1 MNLVHNTSYGS
12 SPSKDGKLSEIS
24 LSTMWAKGRFRHM
37 AAFAAKAQELG
48 FTHIEANASISP
60 RMLDELIQTS
70 VPISSV
76 HSPCPTAS
84 SSAGAPVANLSLS
97 SLDEAE
103 RTEAISFAKSTIDLA
118 SGLSASA
125 VVLHMGE
132 VAIDPD
138 LQERLRELYTKGQ
151 TQSHEYEQTR
161 EELVYRRISR
171 SSPYLDAAAKSLR
184 ELSAY
189 GGQKGIMLGLETRFH
204 VHEIPNLDEMAE
216 LLNEVPG
223 HPVAYWHDVGHAEV
237 QQRLGVDSHEQW
249 LSQFKH
255 RMVGIHLH
263 DVTGISDHQ
272 TPGKGNV
279 NWEMVARYLPPGIVK
294 VCEIGEWND
303 EQQMQGVVSFL
314 QKEGIIS

>member
-1 MNLVHNTSYGS
+1 MNLVHNLSYGS
-12 SPSKDGKLSEIS
+12 SPGKGAKLSDIS
-24 LSTMWAKGRFRHM
+24 LSTMWAKGRFGHM
-37 AAFAAKAQELG
+37 ADFAAKAQELG

-76 HSPCPTAS
+76 HSPCPSVLS
-84 SSAGAPVANLSLS
+84 STGVPVTVLSLS

-103 RTEAISFAKSTIDLA
+103 RMEATSFAKSTIDLA
-118 SGLSASA
+118 SGLSANA

-132 VAIDPD
+132 VPIDPD
-138 LQERLRELYTKGQ
+138 LQERLRQLYTEGQ
-151 TQSHEYEQTR
+151 TQSEEYSQAG
-161 EELVYRRISR
+161 EELVYRRISQ
-171 SSPYLDAAAKSLR
+171 SPPYLDAAIKTLR

-189 GGQKGIMLGLETRFH
+189 GGQKGIMLGLETRLH
-204 VHEIPNLDEMAE
+204 LHEIPNLDEMAE

-237 QQRLGVDSHEQW
+237 QQRLGFGLHEQW
-249 LSQFKH
+249 LSRFKH
-255 RMVGIHLH
+255 RMIGIHLH
-263 DVTGISDHQ
+263 GVRGVSDHQ
-272 TPGKGNV
+272 PPGKGDV

-303 EQQMQGVVSFL
+303 EQQMDRVVSFL

>member
-1 MNLVHNTSYGS
+1 
-12 SPSKDGKLSEIS
+12 
-24 LSTMWAKGRFRHM
+24 M
-37 AAFAAKAQELG
+37 AVFAAKAQDLG
-48 FTHIEANASISP
+48 FTHIEANASLSP
-60 RMLDELIQTS
+60 PMLDELIQTS

-76 HSPCPTAS
+76 HSPCPAVLS
-84 SSAGAPVANLSLS
+84 STGIPVADLSLS
-97 SLDEAE
+97 SLDAAE

-132 VAIDPD
+132 VPIDPG
-138 LQERLRELYTKGQ
+138 LQKRLRELYTKGQ
-151 TQSHEYEQTR
+151 AQTHEYGQAR
-161 EELVYRRISR
+161 EELVYQRISQ
-171 SSPYLDAAAKSLR
+171 SAPYVEAATKSLQ

-189 GGQKGIMLGLETRFH
+189 GGQKGIMLGLETRLH
-204 VHEIPNLDEMAE
+204 LHEIPNLNEMAE

-237 QQRLGVDSHEQW
+237 QQRLGFDSHEQW
-249 LSQFKH
+249 LSRFKH

-263 DVTGISDHQ
+263 GVIGISDHQ
-272 TPGKGNV
+272 TPGQGDV

-294 VCEIGEWND
+294 VCEIGDWND

-314 QKEGIIS
+314 QKEGIIG